1 MRRFSLTEKFASRC
15 GVSSRSR
22 DSIGKRRQSPPHPH
36 IGCLRQ
42 VPCVAAFTNTTTW
55 DISVHRTR
63 QTFYRNSIRQLTTT
77 SQQWN
82 SELAV
87 PRPATF
93 EKEIQVPEW
102 SSPEEEAR
110 YRSYFFRVIEN
121 GQPNQVREAM
131 ADPRSVELVGS
142 LPPTVFIEALHLLSP
157 AHFVIPY
164 RDLHHTLH
172 GWGVLML
179 GLKTLEAVF
188 DDFTK
193 DLLTIIQYRTV
204 AGHPPQLAEYTHLFD
219 CAQAMGNGPLIN
231 ALWDG
236 MNDNNVTPDT
246 VCYNHYMS
254 ALVWNHCYVGKEAY
268 NTRIIPHSY
277 KKRRMVNPNPGYRGY
292 ATAWNSV
299 KGTVLDIFS
308 RMSQDGLA
316 GDVQT
321 YINVL
326 LASARVG
333 DMEATKNILKT
344 VWNVEVDAIL
354 AERDDSVLPPVTPYD
369 TWSGLYPTEQL
380 LFAVAH
386 AFGTNNDIYA
396 AMRTVDFMASSYN
409 ITISGKVWA
418 ELLERTFTLSK
429 EHKRRQAEDGRKGQ
443 VPRDMVRDMFQ
454 VLTTEPYQ
462 VPATLQMY
470 RYMTQT
476 NKMDRDLEACKTDMR
491 KAYEVLSQTRSKRKG
506 ARDAVMQC
514 LQPVLDSM
522 RPPTNDGRKVR
533 DPIKH
538 QRQNGVKPDLSLLQC
553 PLLAEAINTY
563 DLLRLEVFQQ
573 IYQMQRIAYSMI
585 ITDKWSDISPKAWEL
600 QERPKLLEE
609 WKDFLPER
617 NRYEYRGGEVGT
629 IDFQGET
636 NSKSRHMSQHGR
648 IHARRITD
656 GSAALFD
663 PVEPKVLDDRIFWEI
678 LLYEYPQLD
687 PSISPLNRIYSF
699 QVKHTKELREKL
711 KMLKTR
717 VEYPEGHPLSQENNP
732 SAGFYGRIHA
742 LGFDAK
748 PQNSIFWRDSNPWC

>member
-1 MRRFSLTEKFASRC
+1 MRRFSLTEKFASRW
-15 GVSSRSR
+15 GISSHPT
-22 DSIGKRRQSPPHPH
+22 DSIGKRRQFPPHH
-36 IGCLRQ
+36 HLGCLRQ
-42 VPCVAAFTNTTTW
+42 VPCVAASTNTTTW
-55 DISVHRTR
+55 NISANRTR
-63 QTFYRNSIRQLTTT
+63 QTHYRNSIRQLTTS
-77 SQQWN
+77 SQRSN
-82 SELAV
+82 SGLDV

-93 EKEIQVPEW
+93 KRQIQVPRPEW

-110 YRSYFFRVIEN
+110 YKAYFFRVIEN
-121 GQPNQVREAM
+121 GQPNQVREVM
-131 ADPRSVELVGS
+131 ADPRSAELVGS

-157 AHFVIPY
+157 AHFIIPY

-172 GWGVLML
+172 WWGVLML
-179 GLKTLEAVF
+179 GLKPLEAVF
-188 DDFTK
+188 DDFTR
-193 DLLTIIQYRTV
+193 DLLTIIQYRAV

-236 MNDNNVTPDT
+236 MYANNVTPDT

-254 ALVWNHCYVGKEAY
+254 ALVWNHCYIGEESY

-277 KKRRMVNPNPGYRGY
+277 KKRRMVDPNPGYRGY

-308 RMSQDGLA
+308 QMSQNGLA

-333 DMEATKNILKT
+333 DMEATKNTLKM
-344 VWNVEVDAIL
+344 VWNVDVDAIL
-354 AERDDSVLPPVTPYD
+354 AEPDDSRLPPVTPYD
-369 TWSGLYPTEQL
+369 TWSGLYPNEQL

-409 ITISGKVWA
+409 ITISGKVWS
-418 ELLERTFTLSK
+418 ELFERTFTLSK
-429 EHKRRQAEDGRKGQ
+429 VHKRRQAEDGRKGQ
-443 VPRDMVRDMFQ
+443 VSRDMVRDMFQ
-454 VLTTEPYQ
+454 ILTTEPYN

-476 NKMDRDLEACKTDMR
+476 NKMDRNLEACKTDMR
-491 KAYEVLSQTRSKRKG
+491 KAYEVLSQTRAKRKE
-506 ARDAVMQC
+506 ARDAVMQAM
-514 LQPVLDSM
+514 QPVLDS
-522 RPPTNDGRKVR
+522 KVR
-533 DPIKH
+533 KPIQH
-538 QRQNGVKPDLSLLQC
+538 QRWNGDLSPLQC
-553 PLLAEAINTY
+553 PLLAEAINAY

-573 IYQMQRIAYSMI
+573 IYQMQRMAYSMI
-585 ITDKWSDISPKAWEL
+585 ITDEWSDISSKAWEL
-600 QERPKLLEE
+600 QERPRLLEE

-617 NRYEYRGGEVGT
+617 NRYEYRHGEVGT

-636 NSKSRHMSQHGR
+636 KCNSRYMSQHGR
-648 IHARRITD
+648 IHARRIPD
-656 GSAALFD
+656 ASELFD
-663 PVEPKVLDDRIFWEI
+663 PVEPKVLDDKKFWE
-678 LLYEYPQLD
+678 LLLHEYPQLD
-687 PSISPLNRIYSF
+687 RSMSPLNRIYSF
-699 QVKHTKELREKL
+699 QVRHTQELRKKL
-711 KMLKTR
+711 KKLKTW
-717 VEYPEGHPLSQENNP
+717 VDYPEEHPLSQENNP
-732 SAGFYGRIHA
+732 SGGFYGRIHA

>member
-1 MRRFSLTEKFASRC
+1 
-15 GVSSRSR
+15 
-22 DSIGKRRQSPPHPH
+22 
-36 IGCLRQ
+36 
-42 VPCVAAFTNTTTW
+42 
-55 DISVHRTR
+55 
-63 QTFYRNSIRQLTTT
+63 
-77 SQQWN
+77 
-82 SELAV
+82 
-87 PRPATF
+87 
-93 EKEIQVPEW
+93 
-102 SSPEEEAR
+102 
-110 YRSYFFRVIEN
+110 
-121 GQPNQVREAM
+121 M

-172 GWGVLML
+172 WWGVLML
-179 GLKTLEAVF
+179 GLKTLEAMF

-193 DLLTIIQYRTV
+193 DLLTIIRYRTV
-204 AGHPPQLAEYTHLFD
+204 AGYPPQLAEYTHLFD
-219 CAQAMGNGPLIN
+219 CAQAMGNGPLVN

-236 MNDNNVTPDT
+236 MCDNNVTPDT
-246 VCYNHYMS
+246 ACYNHYMA
-254 ALVWNHCYVGKEAY
+254 ALVWNHCYVGKEEY
-268 NTRIIPHSY
+268 NTRIIHHSY
-277 KKRRMVNPNPGYRGY
+277 RKRRMIDPSPGYRGY
-292 ATAWNSV
+292 ATAYSSV

-308 RMSQDGLA
+308 QMSQDGLA

-321 YINVL
+321 YINIL

-333 DMEATKNILKT
+333 DMEVIKNTLMT
-344 VWNVEVDAIL
+344 VWNVDVDAIL
-354 AERDDSVLPPVTPYD
+354 TERDDSVLPPVMPYD
-369 TWSGLYPTEQL
+369 TWSGLYPTEDL

-409 ITISGKVWA
+409 ITISGKVWS

-429 EHKRRQAEDGRKGQ
+429 EHKRKQAEDGRKGR

-454 VLTTEPYQ
+454 TLTTEPYN

-491 KAYEVLSQTRSKRKG
+491 KAYEVLSQTRAKRKE

-522 RPPTNDGRKVR
+522 RPPTNGGRKVQ
-533 DPIKH
+533 DPIEH
-538 QRQNGVKPDLSLLQC
+538 QGQKDLKPDLSLLQC

-573 IYQMQRIAYSMI
+573 IYQLQRIAYSMI
-585 ITDKWSDISPKAWEL
+585 ITDKWRDISPKAWEL
-600 QERPKLLEE
+600 QARPKMLEE

-617 NRYEYRGGEVGT
+617 NRYEYRDGEVGI
-629 IDFQGET
+629 IDFKGDT
-636 NSKSRHMSQHGR
+636 NSRSRHMSQHGR
-648 IHARRITD
+648 IHARRIPD
-656 GSAALFD
+656 GSELFD
-663 PVEPKVLDDRIFWEI
+663 SVEPKVLDDRIFWEI
-678 LLYEYPQLD
+678 LLSEYPQLD

-699 QVKHTKELREKL
+699 QVEHSEELKEKL
-711 KMLKTR
+711 KKMKTR
-717 VEYPEGHPLSQENNP
+717 VFYPKGHPLSQEENP
-732 SAGFYGRIHA
+732 SAGLYGRLHA